1 MASHHDVVQRVLSLK
16 SKLSNNPLPE
26 TSKVIR
32 LLEKL
37 SRLPVNVEVLQETR
51 IGKCV
56 NGLKKKCPE
65 VAVYVKPLI
74 SSWKSLGPPRGRGL
88 TLERHDK
95 SPVRKDFPLTPIPW
109 SPEKKIFPPF
119 VPRKER
125 QKEKDGRKEINL
137 IHGDGDF
144 KDKKKRERGI
154 NDSDRSLAKSRSDP
168 KGTSKTLSSKSR
180 ELFEDS
186 SSPTDEPSINKS
198 HNSESYL
205 VGRSNHGI
213 KRRTEDLG
221 KDKPKVKSRSE
232 TSSHPKK
239 VVSKSNVFN
248 DDNSSLFQPDTHN
261 SERKSSKQVREVSPV
276 SGQNRKRQAMPSE
289 AKVRKILEEEED
301 IYESQQVSKKPI
313 EHKKKVPS
321 LGGSDLDGKSS
332 KVSSKTASKK
342 VSSPGTEKVKSQTSR
357 NKPTTK
363 VPNRNHDL
371 PDPSDDSRLD
381 DVGEGKVEITYENTG
396 LSFEDCLF
404 GGGSPPVIK
413 KPKKVTVTS
422 GGKHSKERQRPA
434 KQDGQTSTG
443 ERSVSEKRRRDRSE
457 ESASRRATKEELG
470 GDVKP
475 KKRKPTDQSGS
486 SRNSEKR
493 PPKESKQ
500 IESEVREASES
511 EIDMSLPDIR
521 PDYKPASRLPEL
533 KPSERRKTSDTNLA
547 MQWGSKQTKT
557 KVYSGKARK
566 RHWNSLPSLQEI
578 CKEVIFDNIEALYD
592 TGGVPFYIMED
603 ILEKCNAQQL
613 LKIEDYNPSYIL
625 ESDHL
630 WKRHAERTFKGAEQ
644 EEMESWRELYLRKND
659 EREYKLLAI
668 TANIS
673 ASMAKK
679 ETGRLTKLAFVDRP
693 VKPPRNVIRQQI
705 RHGTSSSSLPHKAP
719 QPRRDVI
726 PGEEPSHRIIPD
738 REPSSPVKR
747 QRIISAKVYRSFSV
761 TIFFSCQGGSAD
773 DAEDL
778 EDDETS
784 QQAEIDGDIQLLS
797 T

>member
-1 MASHHDVVQRVLSLK
+1 MCQR
-16 SKLSNNPLPE
+16 
-26 TSKVIR
+26 
-32 LLEKL
+32 LEEEMPRG
-37 SRLPVNVEVLQETR
+37 S
-51 IGKCV
+51 
-56 NGLKKKCPE
+56 
-65 VAVYVKPLI
+65 VYVKPLI
-74 SSWKSLGPPRGRGL
+74 SSWKSLVRSAMLEEEKQTDSVQENGDISDTNVEEEEEGTVSSPPSTPGTSPNINTDENDNGRIGQSFTYSPPPEQGPPRGRGL

-95 SPVRKDFPLTPIPW
+95 SPARKDFHSLQ
-109 SPEKKIFPPF
+109 SPGVQK
-119 VPRKER
+119 RKSSLLLSL
-125 QKEKDGRKEINL
+125 GRK
-137 IHGDGDF
+137 
-144 KDKKKRERGI
+144 
-154 NDSDRSLAKSRSDP
+154 DRRRKMGGLAKSRSDP

-186 SSPTDEPSINKS
+186 SSPTEEPSINKS

-205 VGRSNHGI
+205 VGRSKPVSKEAIDKKPHKALQNVVKKKTVSSNVLLNDKICSGSHSGI

-301 IYESQQVSKKPI
+301 NYESQQVSKKPL
-313 EHKKKVPS
+313 EYKKKVPS
-321 LGGSDLDGKSS
+321 LGGSNLDGKSS
-332 KVSSKTASKK
+332 KVSSKTASQK

-357 NKPTTK
+357 NKPATK
-363 VPNRNHDL
+363 VPKRNHDL

-396 LSFEDCLF
+396 MSFEDCLF

-413 KPKKVTVTS
+413 KPKKVPVTS
-422 GGKHSKERQRPA
+422 GGKHSRERQRPA
-434 KQDGQTSTG
+434 KPDGKTSTG

-457 ESASRRATKEELG
+457 ENASRKATKEELG

-493 PPKESKQ
+493 LPKECKR

-521 PDYKPASRLPEL
+521 PDYKPAPRLPEF

-644 EEMESWRELYLRKND
+644 EEMESWRELYL
-659 EREYKLLAI
+659 
-668 TANIS
+668 
-673 ASMAKK
+673 
-679 ETGRLTKLAFVDRP
+679 
-693 VKPPRNVIRQQI
+693 
-705 RHGTSSSSLPHKAP
+705 
-719 QPRRDVI
+719 
-726 PGEEPSHRIIPD
+726 
-738 REPSSPVKR
+738 VKR
-747 QRIISAKVYRSFSV
+747 
-761 TIFFSCQGGSAD
+761 SCVN
-773 DAEDL
+773 
-778 EDDETS
+778 
-784 QQAEIDGDIQLLS
+784 
-797 T
+797 

>member
-1 MASHHDVVQRVLSLK
+1 MLEEEKQTDSVQENGDISD
-16 SKLSNNPLPE
+16 
-26 TSKVIR
+26 T
-32 LLEKL
+32 
-37 SRLPVNVEVLQETR
+37 NVEEEEEGTVSSPPSTPGTSPNINTDENDNGS
-51 IGKCV
+51 IGQSFTYSPP
-56 NGLKKKCPE
+56 PE
-65 VAVYVKPLI
+65 Q
-74 SSWKSLGPPRGRGL
+74 GPPRGRGL

-205 VGRSNHGI
+205 VGRSKPVSKEAIDKKPHKALQTVMKKKTVSSNVLLNDKICSGSHSGI

-434 KQDGQTSTG
+434 KQDGKTSTG

-493 PPKESKQ
+493 PPKESKR
-500 IESEVREASES
+500 IESEVREVRGNLTLSMFKA
-511 EIDMSLPDIR
+511 IAPD
-521 PDYKPASRLPEL
+521 
-533 KPSERRKTSDTNLA
+533 
-547 MQWGSKQTKT
+547 
-557 KVYSGKARK
+557 
-566 RHWNSLPSLQEI
+566 
-578 CKEVIFDNIEALYD
+578 
-592 TGGVPFYIMED
+592 
-603 ILEKCNAQQL
+603 
-613 LKIEDYNPSYIL
+613 
-625 ESDHL
+625 
-630 WKRHAERTFKGAEQ
+630 
-644 EEMESWRELYLRKND
+644 
-659 EREYKLLAI
+659 
-668 TANIS
+668 
-673 ASMAKK
+673 
-679 ETGRLTKLAFVDRP
+679 
-693 VKPPRNVIRQQI
+693 
-705 RHGTSSSSLPHKAP
+705 
-719 QPRRDVI
+719 
-726 PGEEPSHRIIPD
+726 
-738 REPSSPVKR
+738 
-747 QRIISAKVYRSFSV
+747 
-761 TIFFSCQGGSAD
+761 
-773 DAEDL
+773 
-778 EDDETS
+778 
-784 QQAEIDGDIQLLS
+784 
-797 T
+797 